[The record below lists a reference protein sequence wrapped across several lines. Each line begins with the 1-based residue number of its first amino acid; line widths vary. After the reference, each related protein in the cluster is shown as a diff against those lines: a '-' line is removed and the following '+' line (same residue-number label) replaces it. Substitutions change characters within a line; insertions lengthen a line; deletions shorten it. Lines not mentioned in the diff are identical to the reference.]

1 MIAQPISAFAAA
13 KAKAQA
19 WRESKEDA
27 HDADSNDEDG
37 GSENVDS
44 DLGDPLFIRESEM
57 EAHTEPELYLD
68 EADDVGL
75 EDSPPSSLTDS
86 AFQNICLS
94 TFIPSSANVTQ
105 ESNKAVVIHL
115 EPNDSITLLGHF
127 ELWVKSGC
135 VSLYGAKLPPGR
147 ARYTVYAPATHSL
160 PCITCWPLTNSEIEI
175 WKSGN
180 SSIRLLSR
188 ISPLYRRIWNDSSKV
203 DKSALNTGGFSFVG
217 LASLRWVC
225 NNLTHLACLILG

>member
-1 MIAQPISAFAAA
+1 MIAQPISAFAVA

-19 WRESKEDA
+19 WRDSKADA
-27 HDADSNDEDG
+27 HDADSDDEDI
-37 GSENVDS
+37 GSENIDS
-44 DLGDPLFIRESEM
+44 DLGDSFFIRESDM
-57 EAHTEPELYLD
+57 EAHADSELYSD
-68 EADDVGL
+68 EADDAGL
-75 EDSPPSSLTDS
+75 EDSQPGSLTDP

-94 TFIPSSANVTQ
+94 TFIPSSTNVIQ
-105 ESNKAVVIHL
+105 QPNKAVVIHL
-115 EPNDSITLLGHF
+115 KPNDSITLLGHF

-135 VSLYGAKLPPGR
+135 VSLYGAKIPPGR

-160 PCITCWPLTNSEIEI
+160 PCITCWPLTHSEIEI

-188 ISPLYRRIWNDSSKV
+188 ISPLYRRIWNDSSITHT
-203 DKSALNTGGFSFVG
+203 SALHTGGFSFVG
-217 LASLRWVC
+217 PASLLWVC